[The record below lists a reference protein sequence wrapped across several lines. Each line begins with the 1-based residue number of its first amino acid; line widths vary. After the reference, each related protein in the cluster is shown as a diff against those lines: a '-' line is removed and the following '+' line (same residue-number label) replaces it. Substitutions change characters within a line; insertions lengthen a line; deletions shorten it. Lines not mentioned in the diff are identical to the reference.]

1 MRKFDTTPKPAFLLA
16 MRNQRWTVQGALSE
30 LVDNGFG
37 PGRGNARRVDIIHDT
52 TNRLITVLDD
62 GQGMESIGRLF
73 QLGNTIGRCPGDIG
87 LYGSGGTMAIL
98 WLASVVDVWSLKSGV
113 VSHDSVDWLE
123 QINRDT
129 YPEISEDWET
139 ATSANT
145 PAPLLSLGHGTMIRI
160 KLSRE
165 RTLIPSNIRRDL
177 FKTYAPALRIGKKLV
192 WATVTKGKTQEEISL
207 TDPLIMPDDP
217 ARLINFDL
225 TLEVRDEH
233 LTVFGSIGMID
244 DLPLSQSLVSV
255 GYGAR
260 VITKTRDCYSS
271 PDGSLKFD
279 GTGIAGWIQLGD
291 GWQPYLSTTK
301 DAVNDQPVWDAL
313 MGHIFT
319 QIRPLLEKVQENVF
333 DLTFSDIAINLEQ
346 AFNTQ
351 SKANIEVHYAKE
363 PLPGDLPGSVGRGD
377 NDNEPK
383 TSARDPGD
391 AHKESP
397 AVCRVKIYRQ
407 SDHQMKGVL
416 CRAVMMTDSQSGVR
430 RRSEPGSPVNAGSY
444 EAAANK
450 QNGLARMDR
459 RRDRQGITISPRAA
473 KARGSQ
479 AHARQHPWRER
490 SGTGSHRYP
499 PAHRSCLQ
507 TQKGC
512 RLKFRGNIYTS
523 PDPFGSHRDCGFDY
537 ASASSFVRR
546 DLFLVYSSKVL
557 QIDFA
562 RR

>member
-1 MRKFDTTPKPAFLLA
+1 VIKFNTTPKPAFLLA
-16 MRNQRWTVQGALSE
+16 MRNQRWTVHGALSE

-37 PGRGNARRVDIIHDT
+37 PGRGNAGRVDIIHDT
-52 TNRLITVLDD
+52 TNRVITVLDD
-62 GQGMESIGRLF
+62 GHGMESIGRLF

-98 WLASVVDVWSLKSGV
+98 WLASTVDVWGMKDGL
-113 VSHDSVDWLE
+113 VSHDTVDWLE

-129 YPEISEDWET
+129 YPEIAVDWRVV
-139 ATSANT
+139 SHANT
-145 PAPLLSLGHGTMIRI
+145 PAPLLGLGHGTMIRI

-165 RTLIPSNIRRDL
+165 RTLIPSNIRREL

-192 WATVTKGKTQEEISL
+192 WTTVTRGKTQEEIAL

-217 ARLINFDL
+217 ARQVTFDIV
-225 TLEVRDEH
+225 LEVGENEH
-233 LTVFGSIGMID
+233 LSAFGRVGMID
-244 DLPLSQSLVSV
+244 DMPLSQSFVSI

-319 QIRPLLEKVQENVF
+319 KIRALLEKVQEDVF
-333 DLTFSDIAINLEQ
+333 DLIFTDMAVNLEQ
-346 AFNTQ
+346 AFNSQ

-363 PLPGDLPGSVGRGD
+363 PPPDDLPGTGGRGD

-383 TSARDPGD
+383 ASARDPGD
-391 AHKESP
+391 DTPTDSP

-407 SDHQMKGVL
+407 SDDQMKGVL
-416 CRAVMMTDSQSGVR
+416 CRAVIMSDSHSQEFGVEVNQDHPSMQEAMKHR
-430 RRSEPGSPVNAGSY
+430 PVNRMALLAWIVAEIGKELPFYPELMKRVVPKRMLDNLLGENDREQGRIVTRLLIDRACMPKKS
-444 EAAANK
+444 AA
-450 QNGLARMDR
+450 
-459 RRDRQGITISPRAA
+459 
-473 KARGSQ
+473 
-479 AHARQHPWRER
+479 
-490 SGTGSHRYP
+490 
-499 PAHRSCLQ
+499 
-507 TQKGC
+507 
-512 RLKFRGNIYTS
+512 
-523 PDPFGSHRDCGFDY
+523 
-537 ASASSFVRR
+537 
-546 DLFLVYSSKVL
+546 
-557 QIDFA
+557 
-562 RR
+562 

>member
-1 MRKFDTTPKPAFLLA
+1 MMKKFNTTPKPAFLLA

-37 PGRGNARRVDIIHDT
+37 PGRGDARRVNNIHDPA
-52 TNRLITVLDD
+52 NRVITVLDD
-62 GQGMESIGRLF
+62 GQGMELIGRLF
-73 QLGNTIGRCPGDIG
+73 QLGNTIGRFPGDIG
-87 LYGSGGTMAIL
+87 LYGSGGTMALL
-98 WLASVVDVWSLKSGV
+98 WLASVVDVWSLKNGV
-113 VSHDSVDWLE
+113 LSHDSVDWLE

-129 YPEISEDWET
+129 YPEISEDWEIST
-139 ATSANT
+139 PANT

-165 RTLIPSNIRRDL
+165 RTLIPSNLRRDL

-192 WATVTKGKTQEEISL
+192 WTTVTKGKTQEEISL
-207 TDPLIMPDDP
+207 VDPLIMPDDP

-333 DLTFSDIAINLEQ
+333 DLTFSDIAVSLEQ
-346 AFNTQ
+346 AFNSQ

-363 PLPGDLPGSVGRGD
+363 PLPGD
-377 NDNEPK
+377 
-383 TSARDPGD
+383 PGD
-391 AHKESP
+391 DTPKESP

-407 SDHQMKGVL
+407 SDDQMKGVL
-416 CRAVMMTDSQSGVR
+416 CRAVIMSDTHNQEFGVEVNQDHPSMQEAMKQRPINRMALLAWIVAEIGKELPFHPELLR
-430 RRSEPGSPVNAGSY
+430 RVVPKRMLDNILGENDREQGRIVTRLLIDRACKPKK
-444 EAAANK
+444 AAA
-450 QNGLARMDR
+450 
-459 RRDRQGITISPRAA
+459 
-473 KARGSQ
+473 
-479 AHARQHPWRER
+479 
-490 SGTGSHRYP
+490 
-499 PAHRSCLQ
+499 
-507 TQKGC
+507 
-512 RLKFRGNIYTS
+512 
-523 PDPFGSHRDCGFDY
+523 
-537 ASASSFVRR
+537 
-546 DLFLVYSSKVL
+546 
-557 QIDFA
+557 
-562 RR
+562 